1 MTHASTAKAVEPGRR
16 DRTAMITITSP
27 AVATTLAS
35 QIPCQPPRRSVSGEW
50 KSSPG
55 FRRLDDGAVHAVGGL
70 LGEPYGRVC
79 ETRRNEICQVLAAGE
94 RAGDAA
100 DVRAALSA
108 LDRSEMI
115 LRDDIAD
122 SDSTT
127 RHEHSVHLPDD
138 LRLVSGQVDDAI
150 ADHNVD

>member
-1 MTHASTAKAVEPGRR
+1 
-16 DRTAMITITSP
+16 
-27 AVATTLAS
+27 
-35 QIPCQPPRRSVSGEW
+35 
-50 KSSPG
+50 
-55 FRRLDDGAVHAVGGL
+55 LDDGAVHAVGGL
-70 LGEPYGRVC
+70 LGEPYGRIC
-79 ETRRNEICQVLAAGE
+79 ETGRNEICQVLAAGE

-127 RHEHSVHLPDD
+127 RHEHSVGDSRCAAMPEPMTATTSTI
-138 LRLVSGQVDDAI
+138 VPMASAI
-150 ADHNVD
+150 SFR